1 MLWQRSGFCQLS
13 DINVVFDCSGH
24 RANSELE
31 DFPGR
36 PVLTVVPNK
45 NMSSSGSTA
54 GRRKRAAPK
63 TQPAPSLDV
72 DSQARN
78 AQAAGVLLISQAQE
92 SMAALHA
99 AQPIDPPRTT
109 ISPEKVVTAVAAR
122 MRTQMPPGSA
132 TKQSVPTEALEA
144 LVQEIAD
151 AALVTLNSGWTR
163 VVAQET
169 ARREAAAVHHERQR
183 DVGAQ
188 WNHRSRA
195 VAVLGAPGMGYGENV
210 LPYLRRSVEG
220 LAVHATSRE
229 LGGACRR
236 RRKWPQQVP

>member
-1 MLWQRSGFCQLS
+1 MIYLVGEITKQT
-13 DINVVFDCSGH
+13 
-24 RANSELE
+24 E
-31 DFPGR
+31 
-36 PVLTVVPNK
+36 
-45 NMSSSGSTA
+45 NMSSGSTA
-54 GRRKRAAPK
+54 GRRKRTAPK
-63 TQPAPSLDV
+63 TQHTPNDIPV
-72 DSQARN
+72 DPQLRA

-92 SMAALHA
+92 SMAARQA
-99 AQPIDPPRTT
+99 ARPIDPPRTT
-109 ISPEKVVTAVAAR
+109 ISPEEVATAVAAR
-122 MRTQMPPGSA
+122 MRAQMPRGCA
-132 TKQSVPTEALEA
+132 TEESVPTEALEA

-151 AALVTLNSGWTR
+151 AALVTLNAGWPR

-220 LAVHATSRE
+220 LSVHATSRE

-236 RRKWPQQVP
+236 RRQWPHEVLAFVNGLRQCAFELS